1 MSEDRVWATCEICN
15 TTTNPTKDPYGPRSN
30 DNVRVVEDGTGALG
44 LTLAHGYCL
53 EEGFQGGMEQF
64 VAGGEA

>member
-1 MSEDRVWATCEICN
+1 MSEDRVWATCEICH
-15 TTTNPTKDPYGPRSN
+15 TTTNPQENPYGPRSN
-30 DNVRVVEDGTGALG
+30 SDVRVLRTGDGVLE
-44 LTLAHGYCL
+44 LTLGHGFCF